1 MEIIGTGGT
10 RNNLNIT
17 FFQLLIVLHAKIR
30 IRITIVIRQEQESL
44 NSA

>member
-10 RNNLNIT
+10 RNDLNIT

-30 IRITIVIRQEQESL
+30 ITIVIRQEQESL